1 MASGSWWLNEILV
14 YLFYSSIFQ
23 YHPPFVLIQ
32 QVDSRTTFQIIQFIL
47 QYSGALIIAIDHEAG
62 I

>member
-23 YHPPFVLIQ
+23 YHPFVLIQ